1 MITAMAIN
9 IHEEQRFPLHF
20 DPRYT
25 SVVVVVVINR
35 TKALDE

>member
-25 SVVVVVVINR
+25 SVVVVVINR